1 MNRRFVKW
9 FKVNQVNT
17 QSGKHRKSK
26 QVLGMEWNLMWE
38 HRNRKAKKTAKSF
51 VSKKTENK
59 TKQTHIIE
67 KKKMY
72 LSLATLASSL
82 DR

>member
-1 MNRRFVKW
+1 
-9 FKVNQVNT
+9 
-17 QSGKHRKSK
+17 
-26 QVLGMEWNLMWE
+26 MEWNLMWE